1 MANTN
6 TTKDLNRTLKKGD
19 LMSIAVGQIIG
30 AGVMVMS
37 IAALGMTGRSVNIA
51 FVVAAV
57 LTCFGALPSIFMG
70 STIRVM
76 GGFYSQA
83 AIFVGDQFAG
93 YYSVIQIF
101 SSMSQ
106 AMFATG
112 LVSYLGSLI
121 PVISENQL
129 VFSVIF
135 YMAFFVLNWFGT
147 AWMAKVQSFMFYLLI
162 IALVM
167 FTVFGV
173 PKVQWAGY
181 FGNELFGEPLFTN
194 GISGLLEAASYLTFA
209 TGGATVIVS
218 FSAEA
223 VNPTKDIPV
232 VIIASTVGVAV
243 LYAFMSSCIGGILPA
258 SEVMAAG
265 NLSVI
270 AKMIM
275 PAPCYYFF
283 IICGACFALG
293 TTLNSSIASAVKPL
307 FAAAADGW
315 FPPVFARLNKHKV
328 PYAWLMMFAIVN
340 VAAIVSGMNI
350 SMMGKLV
357 LFIGNI
363 NSVFLIVGI
372 MKLPKLFP
380 EPWAKSPFHVSNTM
394 LYVLLSLSL
403 AVTLMQAYMNCQN
416 QPTWV
421 IVSNVVMFIFAFVYS
436 RIMLKS
442 GKVKVSANYE
452 LL

>member
-1 MANTN
+1 M
-6 TTKDLNRTLKKGD
+6 
-19 LMSIAVGQIIG
+19 
-30 AGVMVMS
+30 
-37 IAALGMTGRSVNIA
+37 
-51 FVVAAV
+51 
-57 LTCFGALPSIFMG
+57 
-70 STIRVM
+70 
-76 GGFYSQA
+76 
-83 AIFVGDQFAG
+83 AIF
-93 YYSVIQIF
+93 
-101 SSMSQ
+101 
-106 AMFATG
+106 
-112 LVSYLGSLI
+112 
-121 PVISENQL
+121 E
-129 VFSVIF
+129 
-135 YMAFFVLNWFGT
+135 LNWFGT
-147 AWMAKVQSFMFYLLI
+147 EWMAKVQSFMFYLLI

-340 VAAIVSGMNI
+340 VVAIVSGMNI

-363 NSVFLIVGI
+363 NSVFLIVGN

-436 RIMLKS
+436 KVMLKS

>member
-1 MANTN
+1 MAEKSTM
-6 TTKDLNRTLKKGD
+6 KQLNKTLGFMD

-30 AGVMVMS
+30 SGVMVMS

-57 LTCFGALPSIFMG
+57 FTCFGALPTIFMG
-70 STIRVM
+70 STIRAM
-76 GGFYSQA
+76 GGFYTQA
-83 AIFVGDQFAG
+83 AIFVGDKFAG
-93 YYSVIQIF
+93 YYAVTYIF
-101 SSMSQ
+101 NRMSL
-106 AMFATG
+106 ALFGTG
-112 LVSYLGSLI
+112 LASYTI
-121 PVISENQL
+121 QL
-129 VFSVIF
+129 VPGLAPYATPLAIGYLVL
-135 YMAFFVLNWFGT
+135 FFVLNFFGT
-147 AWMAKVQSFMFYLLI
+147 EWMAKAQTFMFYLLVV
-162 IALVM
+162 ALIM
-167 FTVFGV
+167 FTAFGL

-340 VAAIVSGMNI
+340 VTAIVSGMNI

-436 RIMLKS
+436 KVMLKS

>member
-93 YYSVIQIF
+93 FYSVITIF
-101 SSMSQ
+101 SNMSQ
-106 AMFATG
+106 ALFATG
-112 LVSYLGSLI
+112 LVSYMGSLI
-121 PVISENQL
+121 PVIAENQL
-129 VFSVIF
+129 IFSVIF
-135 YMAFFVLNWFGT
+135 YMIFFALNWFGT
-147 AWMAKVQSFMFYLLI
+147 SWMAKVQSFMFYLLI

-181 FGNELFGEPLFTN
+181 FGNELFGEPLFSN

-243 LYAFMSSCIGGILPA
+243 LYAFMASCIGGILPA
-258 SEVMAAG
+258 SEVIAAG

-275 PAPCYYFF
+275 PTPCYYFF

-328 PYAWLMMFAIVN
+328 PYAWLIVFAVVN
-340 VAAIVSGMNI
+340 VVAIVSGMNI

-357 LFIGNI
+357 LFISNI
-363 NSVFLIVGI
+363 TSMFLIVGI

-380 EPWAKSPFHVSNTM
+380 EPWEKSPFHVSNTM
-394 LYVLLSLSL
+394 LNVLLFLSL
-403 AVTLMQAYMNCQN
+403 AVTAMQAYMNCQN
-416 QPTWV
+416 QPMWV
-421 IVSNVVMFIFAFVYS
+421 IIANVVMFLFAFVYS
-436 RIMLKS
+436 RIMYKS

>member
-1 MANTN
+1 MAN

-51 FVVAAV
+51 FVVAAI

-76 GGFYSQA
+76 GGTYSQA
-83 AIFVGDQFAG
+83 AIFVGKQFAG
-93 YYSVIQIF
+93 YYSVIRIF

-121 PVISENQL
+121 PVIAKNEML
-129 VFSVIF
+129 FSVLF
-135 YMAFFVLNWFGT
+135 YLAFFALNWFGT
-147 AWMAKVQSFMFYLLI
+147 RWMAKVQSFMFYLLI
-162 IALVM
+162 RALVM
-167 FTVFGV
+167 FTLFGL
-173 PKVQWAGY
+173 PKVQWGAY

-209 TGGATVIVS
+209 TGGATVIVA

-232 VIIASTVGVAV
+232 VIILSTVGVAI
-243 LYAFMSSCIGGILPA
+243 LYAFMASCIGGILPA
-258 SEVMAAG
+258 QDVIRAG

-283 IICGACFALG
+283 IIAGACFALG

-307 FAAAADGW
+307 FASAADGW
-315 FPPVFARLNKHKV
+315 FPPVFAKLNKHKV
-328 PYAWLMMFAIVN
+328 PYAWLITFRAVN
-340 VAAIVSGMNI
+340 VIALVSGMNI
-350 SMMGKLV
+350 SMLGKLV

-363 NSVFLIVGI
+363 NSVFMICGI

-380 EPWAKSPFHVSNTM
+380 EPWSKSPFHVSDGM
-394 LYVLLSLSL
+394 LKFLLCCTL
-403 AVTLMQAYMNCQN
+403 AVTLMQAWMNCQN
-416 QPTWV
+416 QPLWV
-421 IVSNVVMFIFAFVYS
+421 ILANVGMFVFSFIYSKVMLA
-436 RIMLKS
+436 S
-442 GKVKVSANYE
+442 GKVTVSANYE
-452 LL
+452 LM